1 MEKNFVPNT
10 QWMAEKYSEMN
21 ALLFNGALGDCDF
34 NIFTT
39 GKGSGGNTLGWFKIT
54 GNGIKIDRRTRK
66 MYHEYYRY
74 VGDFSRKEYIDK
86 DNFVSFCKPRIELN
100 GNYTGTEHAFLG
112 TLVHEMCHYY
122 TYMDGWAPTQAHG
135 REFKDIGRI
144 VSSRSNGMFTIQR
157 LATAEEMTEFE
168 LNDEM
173 KARKE
178 KRMVNKKSSATAI
191 ITFFNNGTGNVRLT
205 IAKDNHLINVINQ
218 YYLNKGEHSIITN
231 DSNVIDFLFSKG
243 YRSVMRTFRW
253 WDLSGQSWLGEL
265 KALLNKSGNDENNE
279 EVPTDDV
286 EVQAAAETTPTR
298 TFVIKTTSGEFKCKF
313 RSEDELINKI
323 KERFPKMND
332 ETIRKIMS
340 NPSNYVNEG
349 KRTMKDIIN
358 EVIEEFI
365 ANETG
370 MNVGNNKDIE
380 INPNMNL
387 GKYSPLQLQ

>member
-21 ALLFNGALGDCDF
+21 VWLFNGKLGPCDF

-39 GKGSGGNTLGWFKIT
+39 GKGSGGNTLGCFKIT
-54 GNGIKIDRRTRK
+54 GNGIKIDRYNRK
-66 MYHEYYRY
+66 MYCNQVFDYNSGIY
-74 VGDFSRKEYIDK
+74 KQIYINK
-86 DNFVSFCKPRIELN
+86 DNFAKLCNPRIELN

-135 REFKDIGRI
+135 REFKNIGQI
-144 VSSRSNGMFTIQR
+144 VSSRSNGLFTIQR
-157 LATAEEMTEFE
+157 LASAEEMTEFE

-173 KARKE
+173 KARAERRLK
-178 KRMVNKKSSATAI
+178 NKKKDVYAVI
-191 ITFFNNGTGNVRLT
+191 GFCKNGEIRLT
-205 IAKDNHLINVINQ
+205 LTKSVDLVEYIRKRHEALGEKCTVTENQ
-218 YYLNKGEHSIITN
+218 RL
-231 DSNVIDFLFSKG
+231 IDFLFENG
-243 YRSVMRTFRW
+243 YGS
-253 WDLSGQSWLGEL
+253 LSREYYYWRIQREPWINNFKEI
-265 KALLNKSGNDENNE
+265 LNNDSETLSNDETPASE
-279 EVPTDDV
+279 K
-286 EVQAAAETTPTR
+286 AEQR

-323 KERFPKMND
+323 KERFPKMSD
-332 ETIRKIMS
+332 ETVKKVMS

-365 ANETG
+365 ASETG